1 MHSGGNPST
10 KGASSVV
17 NVPPGMRASDIPA
30 IVRLVHRAL
39 RYRYK
44 LNPGEIREMVALM
57 PRGGVGLDVGAH
69 KGAYAWWMARRVG
82 PSGRVLAFEPQRRV
96 AEPAARVF
104 ARSGIRHVKY
114 LNCAVSDHSGEATF
128 AMQRNST
135 HGATLDRLEKGD
147 VERVT
152 VPLISLD
159 DAADQEGLTRV
170 DFIKIDVEGHE
181 LKVIAGARRIIER
194 WRPSMV
200 IEAEQRIT
208 GGAPDPVQA
217 LRETLQALGYRGYFF
232 TRAGK
237 QPIEQFSATA
247 HQTYGKGF
255 YSNNFLYV
263 HAPAAD
269 KRSG

>member
-1 MHSGGNPST
+1 MHSGGNQST
-10 KGASSVV
+10 GGVSSAVS
-17 NVPPGMRASDIPA
+17 VPPGMQASDLTA
-30 IVRLVHRAL
+30 MVRLVHRAL

-44 LNPGEIREMVALM
+44 LNPGEIREMLALM

-82 PSGRVLAFEPQRRV
+82 PQGRVLAFEPQKRV
-96 AEPAARVF
+96 AEPAARAF
-104 ARSGIRHVKY
+104 ARSGIRNVKY
-114 LNCAVSDHSGEATF
+114 LNCAVSDRSGEATF
-128 AMQRNST
+128 AMQRGST

-159 DAADQEGLTRV
+159 EAAEQEGLTRV
-170 DFIKIDVEGHE
+170 DFAKIDVEGHE
-181 LKVIAGARRIIER
+181 LKVIAGARRVIER
-194 WRPSMV
+194 WRPSML
-200 IEAEQRIT
+200 IEAEHRIT
-208 GGAPDPVQA
+208 GAAPDPVQA
-217 LRETLQALGYRGYFF
+217 LRETLEAMGYRGYFF

-237 QPIEQFSATA
+237 QPIEGFSAAA

-263 HAPAAD
+263 HESVAGNRPA
-269 KRSG
+269 